1 MTYKEQML
9 EQKRQELAERETTLT
24 TQTILERYETMQEE
38 GHLANPSSLKKALET
53 DAYGLVAE
61 FKRKSPNAQS
71 KEMVLQSLCSAT
83 MLSSA
88 NASY

>member
-24 TQTILERYETMQEE
+24 TQTILERYETMKEE

-61 FKRKSPNAQS
+61 FKRKSPNVG
-71 KEMVLQSLCSAT
+71 VLNAEEVPQVLCPSFA
-83 MLSSA
+83 
-88 NASY
+88 